1 MWLCLDT
8 WWELHALLFC
18 YSFSSSPAA
27 WRLYVIY
34 RIEMLKLKGLFHF
47 WDSCLA
53 LNLNYRS
60 LWNIFSFLYLRK
72 HWGVLVGLNP
82 SAISTTLNCHFV
94 HFPRP
99 CLASLARR
107 ERVKEREMGTFYPV
121 NSFQLIGPPEYN
133 RLPVRQ
139 SKITRC
145 GPRGEGEI

>member
-82 SAISTTLNCHFV
+82 SAIFTTLNCYFCFYISHDHVCFKFENV
-94 HFPRP
+94 IKVESVVGMVGTMRNIRIIV
-99 CLASLARR
+99 SL
-107 ERVKEREMGTFYPV
+107 FLLL
-121 NSFQLIGPPEYN
+121 SLI
-133 RLPVRQ
+133 VF
-139 SKITRC
+139 
-145 GPRGEGEI
+145 